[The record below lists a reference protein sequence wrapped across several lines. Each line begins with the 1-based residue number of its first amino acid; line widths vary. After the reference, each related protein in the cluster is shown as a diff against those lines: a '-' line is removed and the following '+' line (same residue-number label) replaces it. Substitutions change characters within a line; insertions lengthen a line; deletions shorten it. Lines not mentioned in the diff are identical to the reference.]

1 MRKRSIA
8 IAVAIVLLLVVA
20 VFVRFPVLALRLAEA
35 VELHAA
41 GLRRASVEV
50 GPDHVE
56 YLIGGSGDRVLLL
69 HGFGADKS
77 NWVRVA
83 KYLTPHFEVVAP
95 DLPGFGESTRDP
107 NARYG
112 IAEQVE
118 RVHAFAAALGLVPL
132 DIGGNSMGGAIAG
145 AYAARYPKEVA
156 HLWLLAPGGVRSAK
170 RSELDELFAR
180 GENPLL
186 VNDTDG
192 FERLLDFV
200 FVERPSIPR
209 PVERYLAEQA
219 IANRAF
225 NDKILHDLFAGTQP
239 LEDDLRGSTTPTL
252 ILWGDHDR
260 LVDVSGAQVLKSVMP
275 NAEVVV
281 MPNVG
286 HVPMVEK
293 PAESAAAF
301 IAFRGHR

>member
-1 MRKRSIA
+1 MRKRSAA
-8 IAVAIVLLLVVA
+8 IVVAILVVLVVA
-20 VFVRFPVLALRLAEA
+20 VFVRFPVLALRLAESI
-35 VELHAA
+35 ELHAA

-50 GPDHVE
+50 GGDHVA
-56 YLIGGSGDRVLLL
+56 YLIGGSGEPLLLL

-77 NWVRVA
+77 SWVRVA
-83 KYLTPHFEVVAP
+83 KHLTPHFSVVAP

-107 NARYG
+107 DARYG
-112 IAEQVE
+112 IADQVD
-118 RVHAFAAALGLVPL
+118 RVHAFAAGLGLPPL

-145 AYAARYPKEVA
+145 AYAARFPGEVK

-170 RSELDELFAR
+170 RSELDEMLAR

-186 VNDTDG
+186 VNDADG

-209 PVERYLAEQA
+209 PIERYLAEQA
-219 IANRAF
+219 IAHRAF
-225 NDKILHDLFAGTQP
+225 NDKILHELFAGLKP
-239 LEDDLRGSTTPTL
+239 LEDELRGSTTPTL

-281 MPNVG
+281 MANVG
-286 HVPMVEK
+286 HVPMIEK
-293 PAESAAAF
+293 PAKSAAAF
-301 IAFRGHR
+301 IAFRSAH